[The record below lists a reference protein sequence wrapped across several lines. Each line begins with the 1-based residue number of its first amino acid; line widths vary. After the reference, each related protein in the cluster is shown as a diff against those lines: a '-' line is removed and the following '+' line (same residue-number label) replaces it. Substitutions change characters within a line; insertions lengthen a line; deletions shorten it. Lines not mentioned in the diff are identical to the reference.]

1 MKARRTIFI
10 LAVFTM
16 ITAFIGGCHHRGFGS
31 DKTPD
36 RILDRLDD
44 HVEDLKLNAEQNVKY
59 EDLKSR
65 LKVDLSKQQANHKAF
80 KFKIK
85 DLVETQNGDVK
96 DLTAELRSKIKGM
109 PDTAELYLDY
119 VDELY
124 DILDETQKET
134 VMIEIR
140 DKVDSRYFNR

>member
-1 MKARRTIFI
+1 M
-10 LAVFTM
+10 
-16 ITAFIGGCHHRGFGS
+16 
-31 DKTPD
+31 
-36 RILDRLDD
+36 
-44 HVEDLKLNAEQNVKY
+44 KY